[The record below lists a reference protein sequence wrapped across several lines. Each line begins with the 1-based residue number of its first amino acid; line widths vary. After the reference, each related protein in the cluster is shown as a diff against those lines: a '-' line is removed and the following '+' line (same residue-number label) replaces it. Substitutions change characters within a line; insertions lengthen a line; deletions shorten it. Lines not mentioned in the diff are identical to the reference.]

1 MIALF
6 DADILVFRAGFAA
19 ERNQW
24 YLAYD
29 RDDTNP
35 DASPKEFDGF
45 KEVETFAYKREA
57 EARLD
62 EILPGKYSREEGV
75 DYQLWAEKYLEPLEN
90 ALHNVKVMV
99 DKALNDLDCTE
110 FDAKMYLSGGHNF
123 RYDVAKTRPYKGNRD
138 KKHRPTH
145 EEEIRKYIR
154 RTWDTEVTDGIE
166 ADDALGI
173 AQCQTYGPQDSV
185 IVTIDKD
192 LDMIPGL
199 KYNFVNEIYY
209 DVPHYEA
216 WKNFCIQLL
225 TGDTTDN
232 IPGLPK
238 VGPAKAEKYLDG
250 IGYHEDG
257 TPCERADLLLEE
269 VVRQYAARSMRQDW
283 FDYLKEQAALI
294 WIMRK
299 PGETG
304 DTLIPDEWRDIAGE
318 AEEGEIDAVLF

>member
-1 MIALF
+1 MRALF
-6 DADILVFRAGFAA
+6 DADIMVFRGGFAA

-29 RDDTNP
+29 RDDTNQ
-35 DASPKEFDGF
+35 DASPKEFGGF

-57 EARLD
+57 QARLD
-62 EILPGKYSREEGV
+62 EILPGKYSREEGQ
-75 DYQLWAEKYLEPLEN
+75 DYQLWSEKFLEPLEN

-99 DKALNDLDCTE
+99 EKALADIDCTE

-145 EEEIRKYIR
+145 EEEIRKYII

-173 AQCQTYGPQDSV
+173 AQCSVYGPTDSV
-185 IVTIDKD
+185 IVSIDKD
-192 LDMIPGL
+192 LDMLPGL
-199 KYNFVNEIYY
+199 KYNFVNE
-209 DVPHYEA
+209 VHYEITEEQG
-216 WKNFCIQLL
+216 WKNFCTQLL

-238 VGPAKAEKYLDG
+238 VGIGKAQKYLDG
-250 IGYHEDG
+250 LPQEDW
-257 TPCERADLLLEE
+257 LEE
-269 VVRQYAARSMRQDW
+269 VCRQYATRSMREDW
-283 FDYLKEQAALI
+283 WTYLQEQATLL
-294 WIMRK
+294 WIQRE
-299 PGETG
+299 PDQFGADIIPEEYQELGGG
-304 DTLIPDEWRDIAGE
+304 DI
-318 AEEGEIDAVLF
+318 GEIDAVLF